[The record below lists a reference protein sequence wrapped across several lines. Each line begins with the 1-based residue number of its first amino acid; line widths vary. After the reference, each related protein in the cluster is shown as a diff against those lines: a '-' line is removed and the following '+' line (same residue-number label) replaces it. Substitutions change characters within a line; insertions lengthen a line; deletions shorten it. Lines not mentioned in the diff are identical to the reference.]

1 MADAPN
7 EPPTPMSNVPMASE
21 PTDSN
26 LPWPYGWSTSA
37 GSEDM
42 RTESSVRPSEKRSEK
57 VWPASAIMAVEWPYT
72 PANALKTPRK
82 RFTHAPTQV
91 MRDPFSS
98 YSAFFCCDRVGDPDP
113 WREMIEYAM
122 SACMSSGRK
131 ICTCRYWRARAI
143 TGQGRGGGSSVATS
157 AAARTT
163 GQRRRSGDAT
173 TGRACDTGCTGWLHG
188 SVKPTARTKA
198 IMHSLCRQSA
208 RA

>member
-1 MADAPN
+1 
-7 EPPTPMSNVPMASE
+7 
-21 PTDSN
+21 
-26 LPWPYGWSTSA
+26 
-37 GSEDM
+37 M

-122 SACMSSGRK
+122 SAFMSSGRK
-131 ICTCRYWRARAI
+131 ICTCRYWPALAI

-157 AAARTT
+157 AAATTT
-163 GQRRRSGDAT
+163 GQRRRTVDAT
-173 TGRACDTGCTGWLHG
+173 TGRACDTGWLHG
-188 SVKPTARTKA
+188 SVTRPTASTKVA
-198 IMHSLCRQSA
+198 IMNSPGKESL
-208 RA
+208 